1 MMANTVARKLL
12 NEGKRHLKS
21 DNIDKALRSL
31 EKAFRE
37 DKKDT
42 EIMSY
47 YGMCKAVRGGRV
59 GLGIELCIQ
68 AIKGDHRSGDYYL
81 NLGKVFVAAGNIKG
95 AVLVFRKGLGF
106 DHKNSELIKALTGLG
121 YRSRPAIRVID
132 RSNLINRFFG
142 KLMRK
147 KQGSE
152 QTEGA

>member
-1 MMANTVARKLL
+1 MAKSAARNLF
-12 NEGKRHLKS
+12 NEGKKHLKA
-21 DNIDKALRSL
+21 DNIDKALRSF

-37 DKKDT
+37 DKSDT

-68 AIKGDHRSGDYYL
+68 AIKRDHRRGDCYL

-95 AVLVFRKGLGF
+95 AVSVFRKGLSF
-106 DHKNSELIKALTGLG
+106 DHKNGEIIKALTGLG
-121 YRSRPAIRVID
+121 YRSRPAITVIE
-132 RSNLINRFFG
+132 RSNPINRFFG

-147 KQGSE
+147 KEGSE
-152 QTEGA
+152 QPKGT